1 MRSLATTGRR
11 RRGNRRVRAGGA
23 RNRVLISHPA
33 LRVAARVLTYFVLGS
48 VAAVLVMRWVRP
60 VTTAFMIESRLY
72 ALVTGDRDY
81 STDYRWVSYRDISP
95 QVPIA
100 VVAAED
106 QKFPIHAGFDF
117 DAIADAIEDGA
128 DGGPSRGASTISQ
141 QVAKNLFLWP
151 GRSWLRKGIEAYFT
165 VLIETLWPKRRI
177 LEVYLNTAEF
187 GKGVF
192 GVGAA
197 AQRFFDEPVSR
208 LDREQAARLAAVL
221 PSPRRLHADRPSDY
235 VRARTEK
242 IELEAARLGGP
253 SYLRA
258 LSFE

>member
-1 MRSLATTGRR
+1 
-11 RRGNRRVRAGGA
+11 VRT
-23 RNRVLISHPA
+23 RNRVLVSHPI
-33 LRVAARVLTYFVLGS
+33 ARVVARALTLFFVLS
-48 VAAVLVMRWVRP
+48 VASVLVMRWVRP
-60 VTTAFMIESRLY
+60 VTTAFMIESRVQ
-72 ALVTGDRDY
+72 ALFGGEHGY
-81 STDYRWVSYRDISP
+81 STDYRWVPYREISA
-95 QVPIA
+95 QLPIA

-117 DAIADAIEDGA
+117 DAIADAIEDQA
-128 DGGPSRGASTISQ
+128 DGGPTRGASTISQ

-151 GRSWLRKGIEAYFT
+151 GRSFVRKGIEAYFT
-165 VLIETLWPKRRI
+165 VLLETLWPKRRI

-187 GKGVF
+187 GPGIF

-197 AQRFFDEPVSR
+197 ADRFFDTAPSR

-221 PSPRRLHADRPSDY
+221 PAPRRMHADRPSEY

-242 IELEAARLGGP
+242 IQLEAARLGGP

>member
-1 MRSLATTGRR
+1 
-11 RRGNRRVRAGGA
+11 VRARA
-23 RNRVLISHPA
+23 TATRVVISHPVA
-33 LRVAARVLTYFVLGS
+33 RVAARALTLFFVAS
-48 VAAVLVMRWVRP
+48 VVAVLALRWIRP
-60 VTTAFMIESRLY
+60 VTTAFMIESRIQ
-72 ALVTGDRDY
+72 AVIAGDSSYR
-81 STDYRWVSYRDISP
+81 TDYRWVSYREISP
-95 QVPIA
+95 NVPIA

-106 QKFPIHAGFDF
+106 QKFPVHAGFDF
-117 DAIADAIEDGA
+117 DAIQDAIEDGG

-187 GKGVF
+187 GPGIF

-221 PSPRRLHADRPSDY
+221 PAPRRLHADRPSEY
-235 VRARTEK
+235 VRARTER
-242 IELEAARLGGP
+242 IEAEAARLGGP